1 MMQSTQREEPDFQRG
16 ASGRAQ
22 ERDDQRQEVPD
33 YSDDR
38 SHQLQHAIIMPE
50 SVAGYVLWTL
60 KEPRRELLRTT
71 VSKR

>member
-22 ERDDQRQEVPD
+22 ERDDQPQDVPD

-50 SVAGYVLWTL
+50 SAGGYVLWTL
-60 KEPRRELLRTT
+60 KQPRRELLRTT
-71 VSKR
+71 VFKT